1 MSKLRLIY
9 QKTIELIVVLISIYR
24 LPEIIE
30 AFLALTQEKRPP
42 GEMMAF
48 FANLKKRHD
57 ALCAFCV
64 NLRPDIQ
71 MVRRGSV
78 NGGKTHRNGA
88 GQRRA
93 QQEIYSGFG

>member
-9 QKTIELIVVLISIYR
+9 QKTIELIVVLISICR
-24 LPEIIE
+24 LPEIVE
-30 AFLALTQEKRPP
+30 AFLALTQEKVCP
-42 GEMMAF
+42 GEMMTF
-48 FANLKKRHD
+48 LTNLKKRHD

-71 MVRRGSV
+71 MVKRGND
-78 NGGKTHRNGA
+78 NGGKTHRNDA

-93 QQEIYSGFG
+93 QQEVYSGFG